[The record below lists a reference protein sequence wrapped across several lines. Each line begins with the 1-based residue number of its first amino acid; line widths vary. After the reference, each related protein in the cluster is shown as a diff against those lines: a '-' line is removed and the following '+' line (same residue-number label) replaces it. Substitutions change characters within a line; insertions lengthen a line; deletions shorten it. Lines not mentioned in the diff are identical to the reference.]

1 MKNQKK
7 MVLAQPYFWQSVT
20 KPGKR
25 TFDTDEEAIATLRQ
39 EIVGLTMIYVIEESM
54 RTVWHYTDLKA
65 EKENEVTYDQN
76 A

>member
-1 MKNQKK
+1 MKKQEK
-7 MVLAQPYFWQSVT
+7 MIIAQPYFWQSVT

-25 TFDTDEEAIATLRQ
+25 VFDTDEDAISTLRK
-39 EIVGLTMIYVIEESM
+39 EIVGLTMIYVIEETM
-54 RTVWHYTDLKA
+54 RTVWYYTDLKA